1 MLCSEEYSN
10 GSSCLGL
17 DLQIDNSMG
26 TLLFEFPSVRAD
38 VWSYQC
44 CLKEDNPQP
53 SLINPGDHPDNKKN
67 NSTES
72 IQMEEFYPL
81 DRITLSVPPVSE
93 EELCVEPEMVET
105 TAIEKAMDGI
115 LTKLEESFSL
125 LPGEENLWFLVGDGL
140 HEGIDRDFE
149 KLVCEILD
157 FNPFG
162 Q

>member
-1 MLCSEEYSN
+1 MEYNLEKCSN

-17 DLQIDNSMG
+17 DLNIDSSTG
-26 TLLFEFPSVRAD
+26 TLPFEFPSVWAD
-38 VWSYQC
+38 VRSYQSH
-44 CLKEDNPQP
+44 LKEDNSQT
-53 SLINPGDHPDNKKN
+53 SWINPGDHPENKKN
-67 NSTES
+67 NMTES
-72 IQMEEFYPL
+72 IQMEE
-81 DRITLSVPPVSE
+81 TLRK
-93 EELCVEPEMVET
+93 T
-105 TAIEKAMDGI
+105 RK
-115 LTKLEESFSL
+115 SFSL